1 MIMTMICPITWY
13 VLAACH
19 RYVRMRTRLKANM
32 WRHWF
37 IAKLRFVFVFVLT
50 RLKASVRSLL
60 SQAWGWFICKVG
72 QRKGRQPECS
82 EFKALQNESSE
93 LLEKLT
99 LVFTDDAEYDD
110 GDDDDYDDDV
120 IVGMMMTDLDDDADD
135 VICILLWW
143 PVWTLLEVWLAQR
156 YKFAQTI
163 CICICSFLTICI
175 CVCNFMTLCI
185 CICDFLTICICVCDF
200 LTICICD
207 FLS

>member
-1 MIMTMICPITWY
+1 MHILSYPLHEIVLVGFSAFVPVVLHLCILLCTYLMFFNFDVTNISYGCALCLCGKKADGRTTASTRDYFLCCTFGWYMMMVMIM
-13 VLAACH
+13 
-19 RYVRMRTRLKANM
+19 
-32 WRHWF
+32 
-37 IAKLRFVFVFVLT
+37 
-50 RLKASVRSLL
+50 
-60 SQAWGWFICKVG
+60 
-72 QRKGRQPECS
+72 
-82 EFKALQNESSE
+82 
-93 LLEKLT
+93 
-99 LVFTDDAEYDD
+99 
-110 GDDDDYDDDV
+110 
-120 IVGMMMTDLDDDADD
+120 MMMTDLDDDADD

-185 CICDFLTICICVCDF
+185 CICDFMTICICVCDF